1 MFIMISLSSICSV
14 SMDCRAR
21 VDIIYVLDNGVSRA
35 PDGVRFMAIK
45 GKCSKLLR
53 IQRRCAQYTE
63 DAHVLKQRSA
73 GIAL

>member
-1 MFIMISLSSICSV
+1 MH
-14 SMDCRAR
+14 
-21 VDIIYVLDNGVSRA
+21 NGVSRA